1 MSTNFLLSGRGVMIV
16 PEGGETA
23 EDYFSR
29 YSQLVDPKV
38 VESSMRVAEKI
49 NPTRDQTNPYI
60 VALEYQDALKDFGI
74 WDKASMQLKEKT
86 GTGPLRIL
94 GLETQES
101 RFGSEEIREVISLVS
116 ESVRADGGVLVTVAK
131 PGLAD
136 ATQRVAN
143 TSNIHLKLA
152 RLNNSFVLYGIEP
165 ETEILY
171 LDFDYEGNEPVGFVP
186 VV

>member
-1 MSTNFLLSGRGVMIV
+1 
-16 PEGGETA
+16 
-23 EDYFSR
+23 
-29 YSQLVDPKV
+29 
-38 VESSMRVAEKI
+38 
-49 NPTRDQTNPYI
+49 
-60 VALEYQDALKDFGI
+60 
-74 WDKASMQLKEKT
+74 MQLKEKT